1 MKKAIVYGFLLLIIL
16 SITIFISLKMFIS
29 LVNIIG
35 FGSALI
41 SAFLMKTFIR
51 RSELNVASTDKGDRE
66 ERRLGMMIG
75 IFGAPF
81 LVTSII
87 FLIT

>member
-1 MKKAIVYGFLLLIIL
+1 MRKALGYGFLLLIIL

-29 LVNIIG
+29 LVKIIG

-51 RSELNVASTDKGDRE
+51 RSELNVTSTDEGDRE

-75 IFGAPF
+75 VFGSPF

>member
-51 RSELNVASTDKGDRE
+51 RSELNVA
-66 ERRLGMMIG
+66 
-75 IFGAPF
+75 
-81 LVTSII
+81 
-87 FLIT
+87 